1 MNSEQ
6 KHNKVQWKMVK
17 FDEFFDMLPNN
28 TLSRDKLNDQYGEY
42 QNIHYG
48 DVLIKYPYC
57 LDCGENDIPY
67 VNGNIRFN
75 TTQIKDGDVIFADTA
90 EDDTVG
96 KCVEMMN
103 VGDRKIVS
111 GLHTYLCRPK
121 FAITSGYLGYFLN
134 SNHYHNQLLP
144 YIAGSKVSS
153 VNRASIARTL
163 IFFPSSLS
171 EQRRIASILSSA
183 DKVIDSTQKLIAK
196 YKSIKQGMMEDLL
209 KPKEGWK
216 KVKLGECCTRLCNG
230 MTYDIEEKE
239 GYMVTRIET
248 ISDGVIDLAKIG
260 HTSIMPKIE
269 YKLQKGDILFSHIN
283 SLKHIGKIAYCN
295 GDVELYHGMN
305 LLVIRVNENI
315 DSKYLYYQLSFDD
328 VRTQIRTLAKSAVN
342 QASINTTELQKFEIN
357 IPISCS
363 DIPDLSEQRRIASI
377 LSSIDKK
384 IESEKKVL
392 YKYKNIKK
400 GLMERL
406 LKEEEV

>member
-1 MNSEQ
+1 
-6 KHNKVQWKMVK
+6 MVK

-67 VNGNIRFN
+67 VNGNVRFN

-121 FAITSGYLGYFLN
+121 FAIASGYLGYFLN

-163 IFFPSSLS
+163 IFFPSALS

-216 KVKLGECCTRLCNG
+216 KVKLGEVGKISMCKRVFSFETS
-230 MTYDIEEKE
+230 IEGEIPF
-239 GYMVTRIET
+239 Y
-248 ISDGVIDLAKIG
+248 KIG
-260 HTSIMPKIE
+260 TFGKTADAFITRQLFEE
-269 YKLQKGDILFSHIN
+269 YKNKFSYPKVGDILISA
-283 SLKHIGKIAYCN
+283 SGTIGRTVVYDGEPAYFQ
-295 GDVELYHGMN
+295 DS
-305 LLVIRVNENI
+305 NI
-315 DSKYLYYQLSFDD
+315 IWIDNDETIILNQFLYYQYKIISWNLEGSTIARLYNDNFNK
-328 VRTQIRTLAKSAVN
+328 I
-342 QASINTTELQKFEIN
+342 EIFV
-357 IPISCS
+357 
-363 DIPDLSEQRRIASI
+363 PDFSEQCRIASI

-384 IESEKKVL
+384 IESEEKVL
-392 YKYKNIKK
+392 EKYKNIKK
-400 GLMERL
+400 GLMEKL
-406 LKEEEV
+406 LI

>member
-67 VNGNIRFN
+67 VNGNVRFN

-121 FAITSGYLGYFLN
+121 FAIASGYLGYFLN

-163 IFFPSSLS
+163 IFFPSALS

-216 KVKLGECCTRLCNG
+216 KVKLGEVGKISMCKRVFSFETS
-230 MTYDIEEKE
+230 IEGEIPF
-239 GYMVTRIET
+239 Y
-248 ISDGVIDLAKIG
+248 KIG
-260 HTSIMPKIE
+260 TFGKTADAFITRQLFEE
-269 YKLQKGDILFSHIN
+269 YKNKFSYPKVGDILISA
-283 SLKHIGKIAYCN
+283 SGTIGRTVVYDGEPAYFQ
-295 GDVELYHGMN
+295 DS
-305 LLVIRVNENI
+305 NI
-315 DSKYLYYQLSFDD
+315 IWIDNDETIILNQFLYYQYKIISWNLEGSTIARLYNDNFNK
-328 VRTQIRTLAKSAVN
+328 I
-342 QASINTTELQKFEIN
+342 EIFV
-357 IPISCS
+357 
-363 DIPDLSEQRRIASI
+363 PDFSEQCRIASI

-384 IESEKKVL
+384 IESEEKVL
-392 YKYKNIKK
+392 EKYKNIKK
-400 GLMERL
+400 GLMEKL
-406 LKEEEV
+406 LI

>member
-67 VNGNIRFN
+67 VNGNVRFN

-103 VGDRKIVS
+103 VGERKIVS

-121 FAITSGYLGYFLN
+121 FAIASGYLGYFLN

-163 IFFPSSLS
+163 IFFPSALS

-196 YKSIKQGMMEDLL
+196 YKSIKQGMIEDLL

-216 KVKLGECCTRLCNG
+216 KVKLGEVGEPSSEKYNPMTENIFQYCIEMENINQESGTING
-230 MTYDIEEKE
+230 KSDI
-239 GYMVTRIET
+239 T
-248 ISDGVIDLAKIG
+248 
-260 HTSIMPKIE
+260 
-269 YKLQKGDILFSHIN
+269 KLLSLKTKFHKGDVLYGKLRPYLRKYWLADFDGACSTEIWV
-283 SLKHIGKIAYCN
+283 LKNA
-295 GDVELYHGMN
+295 
-305 LLVIRVNENI
+305 ENI
-315 DSKYLYYQLSFDD
+315 DKQFLFYLFQSEYINKIANLSSGTKMPRADWKFM
-328 VRTQIRTLAKSAVN
+328 K
-342 QASINTTELQKFEIN
+342 EQKLY
-357 IPISCS
+357 IPYKNG
-363 DIPDLSEQRRIASI
+363 IPDVTEQRRIASI
-377 LSSIDKK
+377 LSGIDKK
-384 IESEKKVL
+384 IEAEEKVL
-392 YKYKNIKK
+392 EKYKNVKK
-400 GLMERL
+400 GLMEKL
-406 LKEEEV
+406 LKEEEI

>member
-1 MNSEQ
+1 
-6 KHNKVQWKMVK
+6 MVK

-67 VNGNIRFN
+67 VNGNVRFN

-121 FAITSGYLGYFLN
+121 FAIASGYLGYFLN

-163 IFFPSSLS
+163 IFFPSALS

-216 KVKLGECCTRLCNG
+216 KVKLGE
-230 MTYDIEEKE
+230 
-239 GYMVTRIET
+239 V
-248 ISDGVIDLAKIG
+248 
-260 HTSIMPKIE
+260 
-269 YKLQKGDILFSHIN
+269 GDFYV
-283 SLKHIGKIAYCN
+283 G
-295 GDVELYHGMN
+295 GDVDKNSYSPYPTIDCKFPIYAN
-305 LLVIRVNENI
+305 ALVREGIYGYS
-315 DSKYLYYQLSFDD
+315 SKYEFDKEAVTITGRGD
-328 VRTQIRTLAKSAVN
+328 VGKVFYRAPYFSTIIRLITLIPNDS
-342 QASINTTELQKFEIN
+342 EIN
-357 IPISCS
+357 VRYLSYAMSRINFIIESTGVPQLTAPQAKMYEVF
-363 DIPDLSEQRRIASI
+363 IPDFSEQCRIASI

-384 IESEKKVL
+384 IESEEKVL
-392 YKYKNIKK
+392 EKYKNIKK
-400 GLMERL
+400 GLMEKL
-406 LKEEEV
+406 LKEEV

>member
-1 MNSEQ
+1 MGKWVKKKLGDYVVLQGGFAFQSKDFVEDGVPLIRIGDITKEGLCDENAVKLPVNFLDECKEFALNEYDTIIAMSGATTGKCTIVSKKNLPALLNQRVGRFKIKNS
-6 KHNKVQWKMVK
+6 
-17 FDEFFDMLPNN
+17 
-28 TLSRDKLNDQYGEY
+28 SIDKLYLY
-42 QNIHYG
+42 Y
-48 DVLIKYPYC
+48 
-57 LDCGENDIPY
+57 
-67 VNGNIRFN
+67 
-75 TTQIKDGDVIFADTA
+75 
-90 EDDTVG
+90 
-96 KCVEMMN
+96 
-103 VGDRKIVS
+103 IVS
-111 GLHTYLCRPK
+111 SYYYQQKLLLD
-121 FAITSGYLGYFLN
+121 AIGGAQPNVSPRQIEKVICAFPI
-134 SNHYHNQLLP
+134 LLD
-144 YIAGSKVSS
+144 GSPD
-153 VNRASIARTL
+153 
-163 IFFPSSLS
+163 FS

-196 YKSIKQGMMEDLL
+196 YKQIKQGMMEDLL

-384 IESEKKVL
+384 IESEEKVL
-392 YKYKNIKK
+392 EKYKKIKK
-400 GLMERL
+400 GLMEKL
-406 LKEEEV
+406 LKGEE

>member
-1 MNSEQ
+1 
-6 KHNKVQWKMVK
+6 MVK

-121 FAITSGYLGYFLN
+121 FAIASGYLGYFLN
-134 SNHYHNQLLP
+134 SNHFHNQLLP

-171 EQRRIASILSSA
+171 EQCRIASILSSA

-196 YKSIKQGMMEDLL
+196 YKQIKQGMMEDLL

-216 KVKLGECCTRLCNG
+216 KVKLGECLRQKPDYGINAPAVEYDNNLP
-230 MTYDIEEKE
+230 TYLRITDITED
-239 GYMVTRIET
+239 GYYSRNDIV
-248 ISDGVIDLAKIG
+248 SVSSLDALN
-260 HTSIMPKIE
+260 
-269 YKLQKGDILFSHIN
+269 YKLEDGDLVFARTGASVGKTYLYNQKDGILVFAGF
-283 SLKHIGKIAYCN
+283 L
-295 GDVELYHGMN
+295 
-305 LLVIRVNENI
+305 IRVRTDEQIVLSQFFKYQTQTPNYKNWIAANSMRTGQPGINGNEYGEFTFYI
-315 DSKYLYYQLSFDD
+315 PYQ
-328 VRTQIRTLAKSAVN
+328 N
-342 QASINTTELQKFEIN
+342 
-357 IPISCS
+357 

-384 IESEKKVL
+384 IESEEKVL
-392 YKYKNIKK
+392 EKYKNLKK
-400 GLMERL
+400 GLMEKL
-406 LKEEEV
+406 LNCE

>member
-1 MNSEQ
+1 
-6 KHNKVQWKMVK
+6 MVK

-121 FAITSGYLGYFLN
+121 FAIASGYLGYFLN
-134 SNHYHNQLLP
+134 SNHFHNQLLP

-163 IFFPSSLS
+163 IFFPSALS

-216 KVKLGECCTRLCNG
+216 KVKLGECC
-230 MTYDIEEKE
+230 EKITDGSHESPVAVLE
-239 GYMVTRIET
+239 GYYMPSVKDMSYSSFNFSNCKQ
-248 ISDGVIDLAKIG
+248 ISESDYL
-260 HTSIMPKIE
+260 
-269 YKLQKGDILFSHIN
+269 KLKGLGCKPEI
-283 SLKHIGKIAYCN
+283 
-295 GDVELYHGMN
+295 GDVLIAKDGSI
-305 LLVIRVNENI
+305 L
-315 DSKYLYYQLSFDD
+315 KYCFVMEDD
-328 VRTQIRTLAKSAVN
+328 L
-342 QASINTTELQKFEIN
+342 
-357 IPISCS
+357 PIV
-363 DIPDLSEQRRIASI
+363 I
-377 LSSIDKK
+377 LSSIAILKPNKQIMDSNFLSFYFQKRDVV
-384 IESEKKVL
+384 IDVVEN
-392 YKYKNIKK
+392 YKSYGGGYNI
-400 GLMERL
+400 LSWQP
-406 LKEEEV
+406 

>member
-1 MNSEQ
+1 MGKWVKKKLGEVIIDSYAGGTPNRNREDFFGGEIPWVTSGEVNNPEIISTMENITEAGIKGSSAKWIPENSILVALYGATAGQ
-6 KHNKVQWKMVK
+6 VS
-17 FDEFFDMLPNN
+17 MLKIKATSNQAVLAIIPNN
-28 TLSRDKLNDQYGEY
+28 E
-42 QNIHYG
+42 I
-48 DVLIKYPYC
+48 I
-57 LDCGENDIPY
+57 
-67 VNGNIRFN
+67 
-75 TTQIKDGDVIFADTA
+75 DT
-90 EDDTVG
+90 D
-96 KCVEMMN
+96 
-103 VGDRKIVS
+103 
-111 GLHTYLCRPK
+111 
-121 FAITSGYLGYFLN
+121 FL
-134 SNHYHNQLLP
+134 HNQICFNKQNLLFL
-144 YIAGSKVSS
+144 AQGSGQPNLSKNIVDRLPISY
-153 VNRASIARTL
+153 
-163 IFFPSSLS
+163 PSSLF

-196 YKSIKQGMMEDLL
+196 YKQIKQGMMEDLL

-363 DIPDLSEQRRIASI
+363 DIPDLSEQCRIASI
-377 LSSIDKK
+377 LSGIDKK
-384 IESEKKVL
+384 IESEEKVL
-392 YKYKNIKK
+392 EKYKKIKK
-400 GLMERL
+400 GLMEKL
-406 LKEEEV
+406 LNCE

>member
-67 VNGNIRFN
+67 VNGNVRFN

-121 FAITSGYLGYFLN
+121 FAIASGYLGYFLN

-163 IFFPSSLS
+163 IFFPSALS
-171 EQRRIASILSSA
+171 EQCRIASILLSA

-216 KVKLGECCTRLCNG
+216 KVKLGEVGEILSGGTPSTLNDKYWSG
-230 MTYDIEEKE
+230 NVLF
-239 GYMVTRIET
+239 VTPL
-248 ISDGVIDLAKIG
+248 DLG
-260 HTSIMPKIE
+260 
-269 YKLQKGDILFSHIN
+269 
-283 SLKHIGKIAYCN
+283 
-295 GDVELYHGMN
+295 
-305 LLVIRVNENI
+305 RRNE
-315 DSKYLYYQLSFDD
+315 
-328 VRTQIRTLAKSAVN
+328 
-342 QASINTTELQKFEIN
+342 INTTLRTISEYGVNNSSANLITANSLAVSTRAPIGLMSIVTQNFTTNQGCKSVEFYESQNNMFHFYNMTYNVEYIRRFGQGTTFMEISKTDFSN
-357 IPISCS
+357 LEFI
-363 DIPDLSEQRRIASI
+363 IPDLSEQCRIASI

-384 IESEKKVL
+384 IESEEKTL
-392 YKYKNIKK
+392 EKYKNIKK
-400 GLMERL
+400 GLMEKL